1 MSFDTSFPWEARP
14 FVWGRLV
21 AKVADGGWWLLVGR

>member
-14 FVWGRLV
+14 FVWGGLV
-21 AKVADGGWWLLVGR
+21 AKVADGGWWVIGW